1 MKKIIFVLLLVAC
14 LNNSKAQQSFTLY
27 NMQAIPQ
34 AMYVNP
40 GAMPLT
46 NVNIGLPGI
55 SSNYIN
61 YGNSGFT
68 MHDLIQKD
76 PTNGGLSVNA
86 SSFLGKLKTNNNL
99 NVNAHID
106 ILSFGFKVKKRNYF
120 SFNVTERADVRFN
133 YTKDLFDFAIN
144 GNGAAANQ
152 NRDMHLA
159 PGLDATHYR
168 EWGFNYTREVIKDK
182 LTIGGRIKYLSGIE
196 NVNSEK
202 SNATLNTNS
211 QYYAL
216 TGSANVN
223 VNTAGVDSASNKNE
237 SSILGFTPGRKNR
250 GAAIDLGATYKLND
264 KFTFS
269 ASLIDLGFISWKQY
283 TTNYISNNPN
293 ATVHYNGVNINQAIN
308 DSANFGKSAQNYGDS
323 LANAFGV
330 KTVHQ
335 SYTTMLTTQF
345 YLGGNYWL
353 NEKNNFGVVVN
364 GRYADKQLHPAL
376 ALSFNNKVGR
386 WFSASVSYSMINRSY
401 DNVGLGLAFTGPVQF
416 YVVSDNVLSFL
427 IFDKYQTG
435 TNSSIMV
442 PAYSKNINLRFG
454 INITIGKIPKDKD
467 KDGTPDKKD
476 ICPDVAGP
484 AMFGGCPDKD
494 GDSIPDREDACPD
507 VKGLKALKGCPDRD
521 GDGIADEDDK
531 CPDDKGLAAFEGC
544 PDRDG
549 DKIIDKD
556 DECPD
561 EAGAAE
567 FMGCPDKDLDGT
579 PDKYD
584 ACPDIPG
591 PKELKG
597 CPDKDGDGVLDK
609 DDACP
614 DVAGPVE
621 NKGCPQTKVQLL
633 DKDGKTIAVSIKTKD
648 GWFTFET
655 LPADESAL
663 FKLDPEDAALNTIMI
678 NCKGVNKEAIRR
690 ADGLFHFP
698 VEIKAAEKKI
708 LEQAFSHLL
717 FASGLDVIK
726 PVSFPS
732 LNQLATLL
740 KVHSGDWTLKLSG
753 HTDNQG
759 KPEAN
764 MLLSEK
770 RVKAVKKYLVGKG
783 VKDDKILTEWFG
795 QTQPVESNSTEAG
808 RAKNRRVEMK
818 ILYK

>member
-1 MKKIIFVLLLVAC
+1 MKKLISVLLFLAC
-14 LNNSKAQQSFTLY
+14 ISNNKAQQSLTLY

-46 NVNIGLPGI
+46 NINIGLPGI

-68 MHDLIQKD
+68 MHDAIKSGA
-76 PTNGGLSVNA
+76 NNA
-86 SSFLGKLKTNNNL
+86 LLVDSTFLGKLKPNNSL
-99 NVNAHID
+99 NINVHVD
-106 ILSFGFKVKKRNYF
+106 ILSFGFKVKKKNYF
-120 SFNVTERADVRFN
+120 SFNLTERVDVRFN
-133 YTKDLFDFAIN
+133 YTKDLFAFAID
-144 GNGAAANQ
+144 GNGAAANL
-152 NRDMHLA
+152 NRPMNLT
-159 PGLDATHYR
+159 PGLDASHFR
-168 EWGFNYTREVIKDK
+168 EWGVNYTRQVNDK
-182 LTIGGRIKYLSGIE
+182 FTIGGRLKYLSGIE
-196 NVNSEK
+196 NVNTEK
-202 SNATLNTNS
+202 SNVSLTTNS

-216 TGSANVN
+216 TGTANVSA
-223 VNTAGVDSASNKNE
+223 NTAGVDSASQQHE
-237 SSILGFTPGRKNR
+237 SSILGFTPSRKNR

-269 ASLIDLGFISWKQY
+269 ASLIDLGFITWKQY
-283 TTNYISNNPN
+283 TTNYVSNNPN
-293 ATVHYNGVNINQAIN
+293 ATVHYNGVNLNQAIN
-308 DSANFGKSAQNYGDS
+308 DSANFGKSVQNAGDS
-323 LANAFGV
+323 LANTFGV
-330 KTVHQ
+330 KTVHT

-353 NEKNNFGVVVN
+353 NDKNNIGVVVN

-386 WFSASVSYSMINRSY
+386 WFSASLSYSMINRSY

-416 YVVSDNVLSFL
+416 YVVSDNIISFL
-427 IFDKYQTG
+427 VFDKYQTG
-435 TNSSIMV
+435 TNSSVLI

-467 KDGTPDKKD
+467 KDGIADKED
-476 ICPDVAGP
+476 ACPDIAGP
-484 AMFGGCPDKD
+484 PVFKGCPDRD
-494 GDSIPDREDACPD
+494 GDSIPDKDDACPD
-507 VKGLKALKGCPDRD
+507 IKGLKALKGCPDRD
-521 GDGIADEDDK
+521 GDGIADTEDK
-531 CPDDKGLAAFEGC
+531 CPDDKGLAEFDGC

-561 EAGAAE
+561 EPGAAE

-584 ACPDIPG
+584 ACPNDPG
-591 PKELKG
+591 PKENKG
-597 CPDKDGDGVLDK
+597 CPDRDGDSVLDK

-621 NKGCPQTKVQLL
+621 NKGCPQTKLYLL
-633 DKDGKTIAVSIKTKD
+633 DKDGKTVAISIKSAN
-648 GWFTFET
+648 GWFTFESI
-655 LPADESAL
+655 PADESSL
-663 FKLDPEDAALNTIMI
+663 FRLDPADGTLDRVIVDY
-678 NCKGVNKEAIRR
+678 KGIQKEAIKR
-690 ADGLFHFP
+690 ADGLYHFP

-717 FASGLDVIK
+717 FATGLDVIK
-726 PVSFPS
+726 PVSYPS
-732 LNQLATLL
+732 LNQLAALM
-740 KVHSGDWTLKLSG
+740 KQHSNDEWTLKLAG

-783 VKDDKILTEWFG
+783 VKEDKILTEWFG
-795 QTQPVESNSTEAG
+795 QTQPIESNDKETG

-818 ILYK
+818 VLYK

>member
-1 MKKIIFVLLLVAC
+1 MKKSVSVLLFLAC
-14 LNNSKAQQSFTLY
+14 ISNVKAQQSLTLY

-46 NVNIGLPGI
+46 NINIGLPGI

-68 MHDLIQKD
+68 MHDAIKSGA
-76 PTNGGLSVNA
+76 NNA
-86 SSFLGKLKTNNNL
+86 LLVDSNFLGKLKANNSL
-99 NVNAHID
+99 NINVHVD
-106 ILSFGFKVKKRNYF
+106 ILSFGFKVKKKNYF
-120 SFNVTERADVRFN
+120 SFNLTERVDVRFN
-133 YTKDLFDFAIN
+133 YTKDLFAFAID
-144 GNGAAANQ
+144 GNGAAANL
-152 NRDMHLA
+152 NRNMNLT
-159 PGLDATHYR
+159 PGLDASHFR
-168 EWGFNYTREVIKDK
+168 EWGINYTRQVNDK
-182 LTIGGRIKYLSGIE
+182 FTIGGRLKYLSGIE
-196 NVNSEK
+196 NVNTEK
-202 SNATLNTNS
+202 SSVSLNTNS

-216 TGSANVN
+216 TGSANISA
-223 VNTAGVDSASNKNE
+223 NTAGVDSASQHHE
-237 SSILGFTPGRKNR
+237 SSILGFTPSRKNN

-269 ASLIDLGFISWKQY
+269 ASLIDLGFISWRQY
-283 TTNYISNNPN
+283 TTNYVSNNPG
-293 ATVHYNGVNINQAIN
+293 AIVHYNGVNLNQAIN
-308 DSANFGKSAQNYGDS
+308 DSANFGKSVQNAGDS
-323 LANAFGV
+323 LANTFGV
-330 KTVHQ
+330 KQVHN

-353 NEKNNFGVVVN
+353 NEKNNIGVVVN

-386 WFSASVSYSMINRSY
+386 WFSASLSYSMINRSY
-401 DNVGLGLAFTGPVQF
+401 DNVGLGLAFTGPVQL
-416 YVVSDNVLSFL
+416 YVVSDNVISFL
-427 IFDKYQTG
+427 LFDKYQTG
-435 TNSSIMV
+435 TNSSVLI

-467 KDGTPDKKD
+467 KDGIADKED
-476 ICPDVAGP
+476 ACPDIAGSVV
-484 AMFGGCPDKD
+484 FKGCPDRD
-494 GDSIPDREDACPD
+494 GDSIPDKDDSCPD

-521 GDGIADEDDK
+521 GDGIADAEDK
-531 CPDDKGLAAFEGC
+531 CPDDKGLAEFDGC

-584 ACPDIPG
+584 ACPDVPG
-591 PKELKG
+591 SKELKG

-621 NKGCPQTKVQLL
+621 NKGCPQTKLYLL
-633 DKDGKTIAVSIKTKD
+633 DKDGKTVAISVKSAN
-648 GWFTFET
+648 GWFTFEGI
-655 LPADESAL
+655 PADESSL
-663 FKLDPEDAALNTIMI
+663 FKLDPADGTLDRVIVDY
-678 NCKGVNKEAIRR
+678 KGIQKEAIKR
-690 ADGLFHFP
+690 ADGLYHFP

-708 LEQAFSHLL
+708 MEQAFSHLL
-717 FASGLDVIK
+717 FATGLDVIK

-732 LNQLATLL
+732 LNQLAVLMNQHA
-740 KVHSGDWTLKLSG
+740 KDDWTLKLAG

-759 KPEAN
+759 TPEAN

-770 RVKAVKKYLVGKG
+770 RVKAVKKYLVGKS
-783 VKDDKILTEWFG
+783 VKEDKIITEWFG
-795 QTQPVESNSTEAG
+795 QTQPIESNDKEAG
-808 RAKNRRVEMK
+808 RSKNRRVEMK
-818 ILYK
+818 VLYK